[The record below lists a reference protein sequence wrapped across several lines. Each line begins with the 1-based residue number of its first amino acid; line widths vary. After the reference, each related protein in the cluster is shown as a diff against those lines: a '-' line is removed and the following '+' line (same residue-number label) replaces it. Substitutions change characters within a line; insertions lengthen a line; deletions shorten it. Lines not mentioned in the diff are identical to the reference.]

1 MKLGRRTVLRS
12 AAFAPGL
19 ALPGIARS
27 KSKTTLR
34 FIPVID
40 LAFLDPIYS
49 PAQVSRNHG
58 FMVFDTLYGIDRNL
72 EVSPQMVEG
81 HRMEDDGKRWDLR
94 LRDGLFW
101 HDGERVLARDCVASI
116 RRWSRRDAFGD
127 ALMKAADELSA
138 PDDRTIRFRLKR
150 PFPLLPMALGK
161 AAVPAC
167 FMMPERL
174 ANTDPAMLIPEVIGS
189 GPFRFKADERMPG
202 ALNVYERFDR
212 YKPRENGTSDWT
224 AGPKVVHYDRVEWTT
239 TPDAASGAA
248 AVEAGEQDW
257 MENAPHDLLPILTRK
272 GNLTVDVLDK
282 MGYCCSLRVN
292 HLHPP
297 FDNPAVR
304 RALWG
309 ALDQSDFMTAV
320 TGGDPAYQTTPIGF
334 FCPDTPMAS
343 DVGLGPLSGPR
354 DYDKVKRDLKVA
366 GYNGEKVVVLVPMDS
381 QALRPLGNVAADMLR
396 RAGMKVDFVG
406 LSFGAVTARRARKEA
421 PENGGWSAFASN
433 GQGMDWLDP
442 GGSVALRADG
452 NYIGWAKS
460 ERIESLRDRWL
471 ATGDLAEQR
480 RICAEIQAA
489 AFDETPFYPIGQY
502 RQATVYRKT
511 ITGVGRGTATFW
523 NVRPA

>member
-1 MKLGRRTVLRS
+1 MKLGRRTLLRS
-12 AAFAPGL
+12 AAAAPGL
-19 ALPGIARS
+19 ALPGIVRAQSR
-27 KSKTTLR
+27 TTLR
-34 FIPVID
+34 FIPNID

-49 PAQVSRNHG
+49 TAQVSRNHG
-58 FMVFDTLYGIDRNL
+58 FLVFDTLYGIGRNL
-72 EVSPQMVEG
+72 EVSPQMLEG
-81 HRMEDDGKRWDLR
+81 HRIDDDGKRWDLR
-94 LRDGLFW
+94 LREGLLW

-116 RRWSRRDAFGD
+116 RRWSRKDAFGD
-127 ALMKAADELSA
+127 ALMKATDELSA

-174 ANTDPAMLIPEVIGS
+174 ANTDASVAITEMVGS

-212 YKPRENGTSDWT
+212 YKPRDSGTSDWT
-224 AGPKVVHYDRVEWTT
+224 AGPKIVHYDRIQWTT

-257 MENAPHDLLPILTRK
+257 QENAPHDLLPILTAK
-272 GNLTVDVLDK
+272 KNLTVDILDP
-282 MGYCCSLRVN
+282 MGYCCSMRIN

-297 FDNPAVR
+297 FDNPAIR

-309 ALDQSDFMTAV
+309 AINQSDFMVSV

-343 DVGLGPLSGPR
+343 TAGLDVFAGPR
-354 DYDKVKRDLKVA
+354 DYDKVKRDLKAA
-366 GYNGEKVVVLVPMDS
+366 GYNGEKVTILVPMDS

-396 RAGMKVDFVG
+396 RAGMDVDFVG
-406 LSFGAVTARRARKEA
+406 LSFGTVMARRAKKD
-421 PENGGWSAFASN
+421 PPDKGGWNVYASN
-433 GQGMDWLDP
+433 GQGMDCLDP
-442 GGSVALRADG
+442 GGNVALRTDASAM
-452 NYIGWAKS
+452 GWPKS
-460 ERIESLRDRWL
+460 ERIEQLRDRWL
-471 ATGDLAEQR
+471 ATGDLAEQK
-480 RICAEIQAA
+480 RICAEIQTA
-489 AFDETPFYPIGQY
+489 AFEETPFYPIGQY
-502 RQATVYRKT
+502 KQGTVYRKT
-511 ITGVGRGTATFW
+511 ITGVRGNTATFW

>member
-1 MKLGRRTVLRS
+1 MKLGRRTLLRS
-12 AAFAPGL
+12 AAVAPGL
-19 ALPGIARS
+19 ALPGIAQA
-27 KSKTTLR
+27 KSQTTLR

-58 FMVFDTLYGIDRNL
+58 FMVFDTLYGISRNL
-72 EVSPQMVEG
+72 EVSPQMLEG
-81 HRMEDDGKRWDLR
+81 HRVDEDGKRWDLR

-116 RRWSRRDAFGD
+116 RRWSHRDAFGD
-127 ALMKAADELSA
+127 ALMKATDELSA
-138 PDDRTIRFRLKR
+138 SDDRTIRFRLKR

-174 ANTDPAMLIPEVIGS
+174 ANTDPSAMIPEVIGS

-202 ALNVYERFDR
+202 ALNVYERFDS
-212 YKPRENGTSDWT
+212 YKPRESGVSDWT

-239 TPDAASGAA
+239 TPDSSTGVA
-248 AVEAGEQDW
+248 AVERGEQDW
-257 MENAPHDLLPILTRK
+257 QENAPHDMLPVLTKNRS
-272 GNLTVDVLDK
+272 LTVDVLDP

-309 ALDQSDFMTAV
+309 AIDQSDFMVAV

-343 DVGLGPLSGPR
+343 AVGLGALTGPR
-354 DYDKVKRDLKVA
+354 DYDKVKRDLEAA
-366 GYNGEKVVVLVPMDS
+366 GYNGEKVTLLVPMDS
-381 QALRPLGNVAADMLR
+381 QVLRPLGNVAADMFR
-396 RAGMKVDFVG
+396 RCGMNVDFAG
-406 LSFGAVTARRARKEA
+406 QSFGTVVARRAKKEP
-421 PENGGWSAFASN
+421 PEKGGWNAVASN

-442 GGSVALRADG
+442 GGSVALRGDG
-452 NYIGWAKS
+452 SYPGWYKS
-460 ERIESLRDRWL
+460 ERIEELRDRWL
-471 ATGDLAEQR
+471 ATGDLAEQK
-480 RICAEIQAA
+480 RICAEIQAT
-489 AFDETPFYPIGQY
+489 AFEETPFYPIGQY
-502 RQATVYRKT
+502 KQATAYRKT
-511 ITGVGRGTATFW
+511 ITGISGSTATFW